1 MALYPSNEADA
12 MGAVDEPVAAR
23 KRRPVVALKRR
34 AKGLFANSPLTVFDS
49 GDPAQIIEFIRKGL
63 PAQAVDFVAGL
74 LSLSRAAF
82 LEAIKIPPST
92 VERRLRT
99 AEALTLEESDRV
111 SRVAKVL
118 RRAIDVFG
126 DEVQAKAWMID
137 SVSSLGGRTPLSLL
151 DTMEGY
157 ELVINTLSRIEY
169 GVYG

>member
-1 MALYPSNEADA
+1 MD
-12 MGAVDEPVAAR
+12 VVEPVAATKKR
-23 KRRPVVALKRR
+23 KG
-34 AKGLFANSPLTVFDS
+34 AKGLFANSPLSFLDR
-49 GDPAQIIEFIRKGL
+49 GDPTQIIESIRKGL
-63 PAQAVDFVAGL
+63 PAQVIDFVADL

-82 LEAIKIPPST
+82 LEAIKIPAST

-99 AEALTLEESDRV
+99 REPLTSEEGDRV

-118 RRAIDVFG
+118 RRAVAVFG
-126 DEVQAKAWMID
+126 DEVQGKAWMID

-157 ELVINTLSRIEY
+157 ELVTNTLSRIEF

>member
-1 MALYPSNEADA
+1 MSTIDA
-12 MGAVDEPVAAR
+12 PVGAR
-23 KRRPVVALKRR
+23 KKRR
-34 AKGLFANSPLTVFDS
+34 GTKGLFADSPLTVLDS
-49 GDPAQIIEFIRKGL
+49 GDPAQIIEAIRNGL
-63 PAQAVDFVAGL
+63 PAQTVDFVAGL

-118 RRAIDVFG
+118 RRAVEVFG
-126 DEVQAKAWMID
+126 DEAQAKAWMID

-157 ELVINTLSRIEY
+157 ELVISTLSRIEY

>member
-1 MALYPSNEADA
+1 
-12 MGAVDEPVAAR
+12 MGAIDQPVAAR
-23 KRRPVVALKRR
+23 RRRR
-34 AKGLFANSPLTVFDS
+34 KARGLFANSPLTFLDS
-49 GDPAQIIEFIRKGL
+49 GDPAQIIDRIRKGL
-63 PAQAVDFVAGL
+63 PAQAVDVVAGL

-99 AEALTLEESDRV
+99 AEALSSEESDRV

-118 RRAIDVFG
+118 RRAVDVFG
-126 DEVQAKAWMID
+126 DDVQGKAWMID

-157 ELVINTLSRIEY
+157 ELVTSTLTQIPH